1 MAEVRVAATGALL
14 QFADGDVLVRVV
26 SARLEHQSADV
37 RCMTAAVAAFNCV
50 TRLTSCV
57 LRSRAALFACMQ
69 DSDVDVRRAA
79 ASAPA
84 RASECG
90 KTCYDAAIQSLWVD
104 GDLGVRQ
111 LAATGQCAS

>member
-37 RCMTAAVAAFNCV
+37 R
-50 TRLTSCV
+50 
-57 LRSRAALFACMQ
+57 SRAALFACMQ

-84 RASECG
+84 PASECG